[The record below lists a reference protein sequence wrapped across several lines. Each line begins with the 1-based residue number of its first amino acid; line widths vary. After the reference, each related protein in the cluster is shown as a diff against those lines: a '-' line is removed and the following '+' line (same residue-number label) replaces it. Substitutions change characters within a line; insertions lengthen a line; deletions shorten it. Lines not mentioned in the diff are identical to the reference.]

1 MLFCHWKSI
10 SPLDGSVYVRFKKL
24 NKRSGSICL
33 SHFSIVYSFFLYF
46 FIIIFYFKIL
56 YWFCHTST
64 CIHHGCTRVPHPEPC
79 SQLPPHTIPLGHPSA
94 PAPTFLYPFSKP
106 PEHNSV
112 QGMAGVTTLFDTW
125 MNTWLC
131 RLIHTWWKLHIHM
144 CVYIYIY
151 IFMLMNPK

>member
-1 MLFCHWKSI
+1 MGVFMSDLRSSIKKWEYLFVTLLYCI
-10 SPLDGSVYVRFKKL
+10 FFL
-24 NKRSGSICL
+24 
-33 SHFSIVYSFFLYF
+33 SFFI
-46 FIIIFYFKIL
+46 FIIIFYCTIL

-64 CIHHGCTRVPHPEPC
+64 CIHHGCTHVPHPEPR

-144 CVYIYIY
+144 CIYTYIY
-151 IFMLMNPK
+151 IFHAHEPKIKMGTGYE